1 MKPLTAPR
9 PAWFTALAVERQGTW
24 SHGDHWSHITGAT
37 SWGDKVRIVLKDGT
51 VFDGIMG
58 GERNRW
64 DAKHAVAIRIPG
76 RKSQKWIARTDIAV
90 IWGDKGRPLT
100 ELIAEYIVKTHSA

>member
-1 MKPLTAPR
+1 MKTLTATCPS
-9 PAWFTALAVERQGTW
+9 WFTELPVKRQGTW
-24 SHGDHWSHITGAT
+24 SAGDHWSHIASAT
-37 SWGDKVRIVLKDGT
+37 SWRDKVRIVLKDGS

-64 DAKHAVAIRIPG
+64 DSKHAVAIRIQG
-76 RKSQKWIARTDIAV
+76 RKSQKWIARSDIAV

-100 ELIAEYIVKTHSA
+100 ELLEEFIVKIHDA